1 MNASRRGPHPTARPA
16 LTGAR
21 RAAAAALA
29 CATAALAA
37 LLATACTTIDVAP
50 AAGLD
55 RTMRW
60 AVLPLANHT
69 ETPLAGQRAAAI
81 VEGVLRARGIPDLVR
96 PPASLGAESLFE
108 PQDAQATEKGLA
120 WTRTNG
126 VRYAVTGTVSE
137 WRYKVGVDGEPAVGL
152 TLQVVDLATNKVVWS
167 ASGGRSG
174 WSREALSA
182 VAQKLVRDLTAP
194 LAR

>member
-1 MNASRRGPHPTARPA
+1 MNRSPHRRRWRSWIGG
-16 LTGAR
+16 LWV
-21 RAAAAALA
+21 AALA
-29 CATAALAA
+29 G
-37 LLATACTTIDVAP
+37 LLGACSTIDVTSG
-50 AAGLD
+50 AGLD
-55 RTMRW
+55 RNMRW

-69 ETPLAGQRAAAI
+69 ETPLAGQRAASI
-81 VEGVLRARGIPDLVR
+81 VDNVLRTRGIADIVR
-96 PPASLGAESLFE
+96 PPPNLGAESLFE
-108 PQDAQATEKGLA
+108 PQDSQATEKGLA
-120 WTRTNG
+120 WTRTQG

-152 TLQVVDLATNKVVWS
+152 TLQVIDLSNSKVVWS

>member
-1 MNASRRGPHPTARPA
+1 MNISPDTRRGF
-16 LTGAR
+16 LVL
-21 RAAAAALA
+21 LA
-29 CATAALAA
+29 CLASG
-37 LLATACTTIDVAP
+37 CSTIDVAP
-50 AAGLD
+50 ASGLD
-55 RTMRW
+55 RNMRW

-69 ETPLAGQRAAAI
+69 ETPLAGQRAASI
-81 VEGVLRARGIPDLVR
+81 VDTVLRTRGIADIVR
-96 PPASLGAESLFE
+96 PPANLGAESLFE

-120 WTRTNG
+120 WTRTAG

-152 TLQVVDLATNKVVWS
+152 TLQVIDLSNNKVVWS